1 MQKTKTD
8 AIRVFQERV
17 NRMTNNNQRELTLS
31 AIEARNLSNELAQ
44 LTAMLLS
51 LSSNENANTTMEV
64 TVIMRQVTILL
75 VLILHG
81 HRHIVQK

>member
-1 MQKTKTD
+1 MQKIKTD

-44 LTAMLLS
+44 LTAFLLENT
-51 LSSNENANTTMEV
+51 SNSAVNSDIEV
-64 TVIMRQVTILL
+64 VINS
-75 VLILHG
+75 
-81 HRHIVQK
+81 KF

>member
-1 MQKTKTD
+1 MQKIKTD

-44 LTAMLLS
+44 LTAFLLETT
-51 LSSNENANTTMEV
+51 SSGAVNSDIEV
-64 TVIMRQVTILL
+64 VINS
-75 VLILHG
+75 
-81 HRHIVQK
+81 KF

>member
-1 MQKTKTD
+1 MQKIKTD

-44 LTAMLLS
+44 LTAFLL
-51 LSSNENANTTMEV
+51 ENTASGTINSDIEV
-64 TVIMRQVTILL
+64 IINS
-75 VLILHG
+75 
-81 HRHIVQK
+81 KF

>member
-1 MQKTKTD
+1 MQKIKTD

-44 LTAMLLS
+44 LTAFLL
-51 LSSNENANTTMEV
+51 ENASSGTVNSDIEV
-64 TVIMRQVTILL
+64 VINS
-75 VLILHG
+75 
-81 HRHIVQK
+81 KF

>member
-1 MQKTKTD
+1 MQKIKTD

-44 LTAMLLS
+44 LTAFLLENT
-51 LSSNENANTTMEV
+51 SSGTVNSDIEV
-64 TVIMRQVTILL
+64 IINS
-75 VLILHG
+75 
-81 HRHIVQK
+81 KF

>member
-17 NRMTNNNQRELTLS
+17 NRMTNSNQKELTLS

-44 LTAMLLS
+44 LTAFLLES
-51 LSSNENANTTMEV
+51 ASAGAANGDIEV
-64 TVIMRQVTILL
+64 IINN
-75 VLILHG
+75 
-81 HRHIVQK
+81 KF